1 MPRSIKVAS
10 FTLVFLLVGL
20 LFSNKAFAA
29 NSVSP
34 DTATVEFSACTMD
47 LDNSF
52 CSPSAT
58 SLNFNFTNIY
68 SNPSVNETIQKFGFY
83 NSGAGSYKWGN
94 NNPFYVA
101 NIVTGTWSN
110 SEYLTY
116 NWSVAKN
123 SSGLIM
129 LKFAPNMAL
138 INSCMSTGKTYCEF
152 VTTLYFN
159 PSYCGGDISQGN
171 CNIVGGIA
179 ITLKGRVNFLLPKT
193 SLSTNVLDFGNVEV
207 GQTKTLSAT
216 LSNTSNQETLNSY
229 GFPLGN
235 DFSSDVDGKNLL
247 VYLNTNKVI
256 NYTFKPT
263 QVGTAQVEMYYPDQR
278 YSVNLLYGLGP
289 KLLVKGNGIQTQVI
303 SSSSS
308 SSASSVS
315 SSVSSSSSS
324 LSSSTSSS
332 ETLSTSSSSSL
343 GSSQVSSNS
352 SSSNSS
358 SSNVVTSKSSSS
370 AQVEVQEVKAFSS
383 TLGVTIDTPIIDI
396 KGTQSIVTLNG
407 TGPINATL
415 KITIYST
422 PITKTV
428 NTDSQG
434 RWTITLL
441 NELSAGTHSVYATRI
456 NEKGEVAGE
465 NEKIAE
471 FTLVENVPV
480 SDTSVVP
487 TSDFGSFYILF
498 ALVLLLAGLYYMYRN
513 HMFKRL
519 KDKIEVKK

>member
-1 MPRSIKVAS
+1 
-10 FTLVFLLVGL
+10 
-20 LFSNKAFAA
+20 
-29 NSVSP
+29 VSP

-263 QVGTAQVEMYYPDQR
+263 QVGKAESKICMLTSMI
-278 YSVNLLYGLGP
+278 
-289 KLLVKGNGIQTQVI
+289 KIQ
-303 SSSSS
+303 
-308 SSASSVS
+308 
-315 SSVSSSSSS
+315 
-324 LSSSTSSS
+324 
-332 ETLSTSSSSSL
+332 
-343 GSSQVSSNS
+343 
-352 SSSNSS
+352 
-358 SSNVVTSKSSSS
+358 
-370 AQVEVQEVKAFSS
+370 
-383 TLGVTIDTPIIDI
+383 
-396 KGTQSIVTLNG
+396 
-407 TGPINATL
+407 
-415 KITIYST
+415 
-422 PITKTV
+422 
-428 NTDSQG
+428 
-434 RWTITLL
+434 
-441 NELSAGTHSVYATRI
+441 
-456 NEKGEVAGE
+456 
-465 NEKIAE
+465 
-471 FTLVENVPV
+471 
-480 SDTSVVP
+480 
-487 TSDFGSFYILF
+487 
-498 ALVLLLAGLYYMYRN
+498 
-513 HMFKRL
+513 
-519 KDKIEVKK
+519 